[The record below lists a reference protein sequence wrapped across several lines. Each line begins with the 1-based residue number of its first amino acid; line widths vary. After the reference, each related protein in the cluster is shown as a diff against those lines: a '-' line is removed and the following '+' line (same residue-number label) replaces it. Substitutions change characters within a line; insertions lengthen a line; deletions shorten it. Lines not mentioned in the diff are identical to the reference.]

1 MGISQ
6 MHVSRLIRKSI
17 TLHARARPVRGSKR
31 SRGSLCASSVHRRPR
46 LRDRRGMHARADRR
60 LNRVRVLQA
69 AATLAATRGL
79 SFSMSDVAELAQVSR
94 STVHRAFAGKAE
106 LLDAVAIDGWER
118 TLATVRNHRVR
129 AERSVAPVTLR
140 HFERAVLD
148 VAEDFVRADAFIV
161 GAEQIAGR
169 KPVDVIPLVGLVEHE
184 LSRLYDVVVD
194 EAGPPRPGAIGDVLA
209 IVTSYRAP
217 ERVTSAS
224 RCWSTPSL
232 RGVDALT
239 QGELRQI
246 RRICRTA

>member
-1 MGISQ
+1 
-6 MHVSRLIRKSI
+6 
-17 TLHARARPVRGSKR
+17 
-31 SRGSLCASSVHRRPR
+31 
-46 LRDRRGMHARADRR
+46 MHARADRR

-148 VAEDFVRADAFIV
+148 VAEDFIRADAFIV

-169 KPVDVIPLVGLVEHE
+169 KPADVIPLVGMVEHE
-184 LSRLYDVVVD
+184 LSRLYEVVAD

-217 ERVTSAS
+217 ERVNERVA
-224 RCWSTPSL
+224 L
-232 RGVDALT
+232 LVDALAPR
-239 QGELRQI
+239 GR
-246 RRICRTA
+246 CADAGRTATDPAHLSHCVTGGRNPCSGVLPPGDFALINRSV